1 MLEKIKMWAKG
12 FYTWVIRYPLALVIA
27 IFVIAGAAILMFFGA
42 GDRFN
47 VGGILGKLFGTK
59 PQTHAN
65 VVPDDR
71 DVLIGTPDDKGWV
84 QHKVEVLDVSSNP
97 FRDKEVIHVKTD
109 DGITKVSL
117 PQGVR
122 DTDVDH
128 VIVVGS
134 GDIQV
139 VVKAGPKLVDANT
152 IDLLR

>member
-1 MLEKIKMWAKG
+1 MWKTIKTWAVKA
-12 FYTWVIRYPLALVIA
+12 YTWVVRYPLALIIA
-27 IFVIAGAAILMFFGA
+27 VFVVAGAAVLMFFGA

-59 PQTHAN
+59 PSTHAN

-71 DVLIGTPDDKGWV
+71 EVPIGKPDDKGWV
-84 QHKVEVLDVSSNP
+84 QHEVEVLDVSSNP
-97 FRDKEVIHVKTD
+97 FRDKEVIHVKTE
-109 DGITKVSL
+109 DGVKKVSL

-134 GDIQV
+134 SDIQV
-139 VVKAGPKLVDANT
+139 VVKSGPKPIEKST
-152 IDLLR
+152 IDFLR